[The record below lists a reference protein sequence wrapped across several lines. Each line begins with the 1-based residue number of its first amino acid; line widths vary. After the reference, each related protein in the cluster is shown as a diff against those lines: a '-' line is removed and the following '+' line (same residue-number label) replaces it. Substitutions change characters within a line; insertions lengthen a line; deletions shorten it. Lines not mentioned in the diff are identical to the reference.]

1 MIRWNTPREKS
12 FFFFFFP
19 GRYFKFEDLK
29 DEVWNELEYVLLLN
43 EPSLIYEY
51 PLRKNVNNCIQLTTL
66 WFKHHSCNGSN
77 YLPLERIMEVFISKI
92 GASQTTQ
99 LLLLFS
105 SQLKAGM
112 FSQRYWLWFENE
124 SSYSTSIV
132 YFQFNVN
139 EIYFFVDFTTNWSMK
154 GS

>member
-1 MIRWNTPREKS
+1 MNL
-12 FFFFFFP
+12 FFFFNFFFLFFSFT

-29 DEVWNELEYVLLLN
+29 EEVWNELEYVLILN

-51 PLRKNVNNCIQLTTL
+51 PLRNNVNNCIQLTTL

-112 FSQRYWLWFENE
+112 FSQRY
-124 SSYSTSIV
+124 
-132 YFQFNVN
+132 
-139 EIYFFVDFTTNWSMK
+139 
-154 GS
+154 